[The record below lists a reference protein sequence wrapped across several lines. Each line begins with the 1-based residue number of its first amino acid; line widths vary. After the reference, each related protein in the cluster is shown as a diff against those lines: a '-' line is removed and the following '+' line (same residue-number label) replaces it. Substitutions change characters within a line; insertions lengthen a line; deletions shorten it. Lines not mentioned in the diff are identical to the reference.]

1 MRVVAD
7 EDVAAQIV
15 EALRADGHE
24 VTYLAELAP
33 STEDPV
39 VLSWANTAS
48 SLLITSDKDFGEL
61 VYRSGEQT
69 CGVLL
74 LRLHQLQVPT
84 RAALVASVLRQRGS
98 ELSRSFA
105 VLTPAVLRV
114 RPKS

>member
-1 MRVVAD
+1 MKVVAD

-33 STEDPV
+33 STEDST

-48 SLLITSDKDFGEL
+48 SVLITSDKDFGEL
-61 VYRSGEQT
+61 VYRLGEQT

-74 LRLHQLQVPT
+74 LRLHPLQVTT
-84 RAALVASVLRQRGS
+84 RAALVAFVLQQRGD
-98 ELSRSFA
+98 ELGQSFA

-114 RPKS
+114 RPKP